1 MLTCRNLWA
10 IGVSAVCAVMI
21 YLFFIFYFFK
31 IKGIQISLFVLESIK
46 MAPLT
51 PSTLCLFG
59 WIVLCNILLA
69 FKGLL

>member
-1 MLTCRNLWA
+1 MGDWSFRHLRS
-10 IGVSAVCAVMI
+10 GD
-21 YLFFIFYFFK
+21 FFIFLFFFK

-51 PSTLCLFG
+51 PSALCLVG

-69 FKGLL
+69 FKGFI

>member
-1 MLTCRNLWA
+1 MGDWSFRRLRSDDLF
-10 IGVSAVCAVMI
+10 IFI
-21 YLFFIFYFFK
+21 LFFIFLK
-31 IKGIQISLFVLESIK
+31 MKGIQISWFVLESIK

-59 WIVLCNILLA
+59 RIALCNILLA

>member
-1 MLTCRNLWA
+1 MGDWSFRRLRSDDLF
-10 IGVSAVCAVMI
+10 IFI
-21 YLFFIFYFFK
+21 LFFIFFK

-51 PSTLCLFG
+51 PSALCLFG
-59 WIVLCNILLA
+59 RIALCNILLA